1 MKRAQVQ
8 QRARLHVP
16 KAVWCGRIVPKITK
30 SCIGSRAKFWIKKN
44 LNSAPWFSMRV
55 TSRTHSTLRMLI
67 AVFVFCPAS
76 VSELLPGKE
85 KKRKKKKAHTVMW
98 LTAESDAW
106 QKPALVFCSFFFLIR
121 GGNRSWC
128 HRVTNRMLWFLTQ
141 WERSG
146 DPGGQRA
153 KP

>member
-30 SCIGSRAKFWIKKN
+30 SSIGHRAKFWMKKN
-44 LNSAPWFSMRV
+44 LKSAPWFSMRV

-67 AVFVFCPAS
+67 AVFVFCP
-76 VSELLPGKE
+76 LLFRSCFLG
-85 KKRKKKKAHTVMW
+85 KKRKGKKKSPHSHVVD
-98 LTAESDAW
+98 AESDAW